1 MKMRIFGVMQSL
13 AGAIIIQMMEPVRT
27 GVTPSVSI
35 RKHTPAK
42 LYPGPKLIPGSM
54 EAQLH

>member
-1 MKMRIFGVMQSL
+1 MKMRIFWSD
-13 AGAIIIQMMEPVRT
+13 AKSCRAIIIQMMEPVRT
-27 GVTPSVSI
+27 GVTPGVSI